1 MAPPRHRRPGFSR
14 RVQIS
19 LFVGYVIAVAGAV
32 LGFGLVLLARFDPQT
47 FSMLRGAAIDVS
59 APATAAG
66 RTVVRS
72 VESGGSA
79 IGAYFRAGSQNEALR
94 AELRQAHRK
103 IIQAKATEAENRRLK
118 KMLGLIEGHLRPI
131 AVARLIGSDPT
142 AHRRFATLAAGA
154 MAGVRPGQPVRSA
167 DGLVGRVFETG
178 QFASRVLLL
187 TDAGSAVPVKITRG
201 GAAALATGR
210 GDGALDLKAL
220 VGSGTPFKKGDVA
233 VTSGTGGVY
242 APNIPV
248 AVVIRVDGEH
258 ALAWPLADPARLD
271 FAIVEPVYL
280 PPLPPRVD
288 APAP

>member
-47 FSMLRGAAIDVS
+47 FSLLRGAAIDVS

-66 RTVVRS
+66 RAVVRS

-103 IIQAKATEAENRRLK
+103 VIQAKATEAENRRLK

-187 TDAGSAVPVKITRG
+187 TDAGSAVPVKITRS

>member
-1 MAPPRHRRPGFSR
+1 
-14 RVQIS
+14 VQIS

>member
-19 LFVGYVIAVAGAV
+19 LFLGYVIAVAGAV

-47 FSMLRGAAIDVS
+47 FSLLRGAAIDVS

-103 IIQAKATEAENRRLK
+103 VIQAKATEAENRRLK

>member
-47 FSMLRGAAIDVS
+47 FSLLRGAAIDVS

-103 IIQAKATEAENRRLK
+103 VIQAKATEAENRRLK

>member
-19 LFVGYVIAVAGAV
+19 LFLGYVIAVAGAV
-32 LGFGLVLLARFDPQT
+32 LGLGLVLLARFDPQS
-47 FSMLRGAAIDVS
+47 FALLRGAAIDVS
-59 APATAAG
+59 APVTSGG
-66 RTVVRS
+66 RAVVRS
-72 VESGGSA
+72 VEAGGSA
-79 IGAYFRAGSQNEALR
+79 IGAYFRAGSQNRALR
-94 AELRQAHRK
+94 EELARAQRRLIH
-103 IIQAKATEAENRRLK
+103 AKATEAENRRLK
-118 KMLGLIEGHLRPI
+118 KLLGLLENRIRPI

-142 AHRRFATLAAGA
+142 AHRRFATLAAGR
-154 MAGVRPGQPVRSA
+154 MAGVRAGQPVRSA

-187 TDAGSAVPVKITRG
+187 TDAGSAVPVKITRS

-210 GDGALDLKAL
+210 GDGGLDLRAL

-248 AVVIRVDGEH
+248 AVVIRTDGEH

-271 FAIVEPVYL
+271 FATVEPVFV

>member
-103 IIQAKATEAENRRLK
+103 VIQAKATEAENRRLK

>member
-1 MAPPRHRRPGFSR
+1 
-14 RVQIS
+14 VQIS

-47 FSMLRGAAIDVS
+47 FSLLRGAAIDVS

-66 RTVVRS
+66 RAVVRS

-103 IIQAKATEAENRRLK
+103 VIQAKATEAENRRLK

>member
-47 FSMLRGAAIDVS
+47 FSLLRGAAIDVS

-66 RTVVRS
+66 RAVVRS

-103 IIQAKATEAENRRLK
+103 VIQAKATEAENRRLK

>member
-1 MAPPRHRRPGFSR
+1 
-14 RVQIS
+14 
-19 LFVGYVIAVAGAV
+19 
-32 LGFGLVLLARFDPQT
+32 
-47 FSMLRGAAIDVS
+47 
-59 APATAAG
+59 
-66 RTVVRS
+66 
-72 VESGGSA
+72 
-79 IGAYFRAGSQNEALR
+79 
-94 AELRQAHRK
+94 
-103 IIQAKATEAENRRLK
+103 
-118 KMLGLIEGHLRPI
+118 
-131 AVARLIGSDPT
+131 
-142 AHRRFATLAAGA
+142 
-154 MAGVRPGQPVRSA
+154 
-167 DGLVGRVFETG
+167 
-178 QFASRVLLL
+178 VLLL